1 MSDLRSLYPC
11 GRIERRRF
19 LFQSAAG
26 FMGSALSSLWAE
38 DGKLMQDARLPGTPK
53 AKSVIFLF
61 MCGGV
66 SHIDTFDPKDNKHA
80 GKIMDA
86 IGFGDNNAPD
96 EAARDSDSADLQAV
110 RQIGHSGLG
119 LVSERGRNDRRYR
132 RGSLDVLPSDE
143 PLSRP
148 CWKGQPESRCGS
160 SSIPA
165 WGVGCPMRWA
175 PRIRICRPS

>member
-1 MSDLRSLYPC
+1 MNSLRDLYPC
-11 GRIERRRF
+11 GKIARRRF

-38 DGKLMQDARLPGTPK
+38 GGKLMQDARLPGTPQ

-86 IGFGDNNAPD
+86 IGFGDNNAPMKRPVIPILRTFK
-96 EAARDSDSADLQAV
+96 EYGRSGIPVSAWFTN
-110 RQIGHSGLG
+110 IGETIDG
-119 LVSERGRNDRRYR
+119 
-132 RGSLDVLPSDE
+132 
-143 PLSRP
+143 
-148 CWKGQPESRCGS
+148 
-160 SSIPA
+160 
-165 WGVGCPMRWA
+165 
-175 PRIRICRPS
+175 